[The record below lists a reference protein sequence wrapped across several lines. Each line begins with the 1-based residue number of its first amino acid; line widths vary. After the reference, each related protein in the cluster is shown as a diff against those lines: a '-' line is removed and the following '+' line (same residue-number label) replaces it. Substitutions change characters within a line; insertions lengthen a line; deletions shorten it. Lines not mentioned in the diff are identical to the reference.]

1 MIHLQW
7 QYTSGVFYEIPTKYL
22 VPFYCFVS
30 LDFSFWNCAQ
40 FIANAKHN
48 RNVLVAEQ
56 WFGIL
61 NTMYCR
67 WRDFNPGFGE
77 RLANFFSFSWLISY
91 SILETK
97 RLNIRINIIL
107 QRATHPVAIRQ
118 IFHVK
123 SVARTRLIQQYC
135 TQKHSQTHTHTLLPL
150 VTDTMNSN
158 QFDTMHSNRA
168 NKQIAILSALWSILS
183 TGCAC
188 VVWRW
193 KMDPTLISNID
204 SKPFLRTKKKHFK

>member
-135 TQKHSQTHTHTLLPL
+135 TQKHSQTHTHTSP
-150 VTDTMNSN
+150 SC
-158 QFDTMHSNRA
+158 NRHDEF
-168 NKQIAILSALWSILS
+168 KSIRYHAFKS
-183 TGCAC
+183 SQQTNRNIICAMVNFEHWLC
-188 VVWRW
+188 VCSMAVENGPNTYLEYRLE
-193 KMDPTLISNID
+193 TI
-204 SKPFLRTKKKHFK
+204 FKN